1 MKEIRVNMR
10 ILYSMQPFSIN
21 AVVPTADILGRHE
34 SMQERH
40 QDLTTVADEA
50 LIAPVLADAS
60 HYRLIVERYE
70 AKLDRYIRRLG
81 VRVQEDREDVL
92 QNIFIKAYRNLNG
105 FDTSLSFS
113 SWLYRIAHNEAI
125 SWYRKENVR
134 PEGHLVDDAE
144 TIFQFVQSAELQ
156 PSAATIERLNA
167 HEVHRA
173 LDTLPEKYRSV
184 LILRFFEHK
193 EYEDISDIL
202 KIPVGTVGTL
212 LHRGKTRLATAIN
225 KNAVDV

>member
-1 MKEIRVNMR
+1 MHTLEINSRKAAPG
-10 ILYSMQPFSIN
+10 ILSARYFMN
-21 AVVPTADILGRHE
+21 DT
-34 SMQERH
+34 H
-40 QDLTTVADEA
+40 QDLTALSDEA
-50 LIAPVLADAS
+50 LIAHILGDATQ
-60 HYRLIVERYE
+60 YALIVTRYE

-105 FDTSLSFS
+105 FDTRLSFS

-134 PEGHLVDDAE
+134 PEGHLVDDAD
-144 TIFQFVQSAELQ
+144 TILQFVQSAELQ
-156 PSAATIERLNA
+156 TQTAAVERINA
-167 HEVHRA
+167 HEMHRA
-173 LDTLPEKYRSV
+173 LGTLPEKYRAV

-202 KIPVGTVGTL
+202 QIPVGTVGTL
-212 LHRGKTRLATAIN
+212 LHRGKRRLADAIN
-225 KNAVDV
+225 NKAIDV